1 MASVVFKSECKKNS
15 VDQFQAIFG
24 MKVWVTHI
32 KFHFFFLFLFVAR
45 AWTKLYASLDRE

>member
-24 MKVWVTHI
+24 MKVWVTH
-32 KFHFFFLFLFVAR
+32 FFFLFLFVAR